1 MILKLHDVCLPSLP
15 SNAVYSY
22 IYLVCF
28 LLFSAVHATGRD
40 MNHTAERGARQTPEV
55 SDNGE

>member
-1 MILKLHDVCLPSLP
+1 MILKLHDVCLPCLP

-28 LLFSAVHATGRD
+28 LLFSAVHARD
-40 MNHTAERGARQTPEV
+40 INHTAERGARQTPEV